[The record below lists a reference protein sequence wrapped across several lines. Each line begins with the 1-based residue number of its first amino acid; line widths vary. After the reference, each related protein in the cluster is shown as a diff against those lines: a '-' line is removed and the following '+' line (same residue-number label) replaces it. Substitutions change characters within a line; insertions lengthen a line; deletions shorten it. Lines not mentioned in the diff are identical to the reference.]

1 MNIIDGLKGSTII
14 DDSYNSSP
22 TALAVA
28 LAALA
33 EIEGAGRKI
42 AVLGDMMELGQY
54 SADEHKKAGAL
65 VAKSLDQARGDLL
78 VTVGQRAKGMREGAL
93 SAGMSE
99 SSIVSFDASTK
110 RQGSS
115 KIWSKQA
122 TSSWS
127 KARSLRAWSASR
139 KLSWPIHH
147 TLPTSRPSGKGMA

>member
-65 VAKSLDQARGDLL
+65 VAKSLDQARGDIL
-78 VTVGQRAKGMREGAL
+78 VTVGQRAKGIARRR
-93 SAGMSE
+93 SPAG
-99 SSIVSFDASTK
+99 
-110 RQGSS
+110 
-115 KIWSKQA
+115 
-122 TSSWS
+122 
-127 KARSLRAWSASR
+127 
-139 KLSWPIHH
+139 
-147 TLPTSRPSGKGMA
+147 